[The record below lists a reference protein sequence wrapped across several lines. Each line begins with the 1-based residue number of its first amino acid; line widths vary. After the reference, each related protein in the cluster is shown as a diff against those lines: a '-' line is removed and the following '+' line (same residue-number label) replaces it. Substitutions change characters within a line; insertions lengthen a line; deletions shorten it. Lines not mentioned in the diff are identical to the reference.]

1 MRDHTSER
9 TLNRMPAGRVIS
21 MNIGP
26 SRKTRRHADLESK
39 EGQLLKRNKPY
50 INKNK

>member
-9 TLNRMPAGRVIS
+9 TLNRMPTARVVS

-26 SRKTRRHADLESK
+26 SRKTRRHVDLESK
-39 EGQLLKRNKPY
+39 EGQLPKRNKPY
-50 INKNK
+50 INRGK